1 MLPTKEKIIASG
13 DNEGMSIKLWMQNII
28 KQELSPEL
36 NLHVW
41 RTYIA
46 VMLASIKYNPHT
58 HIFYW
63 QRSLKKSFHKMIKNG
78 RK

>member
-28 KQELSPEL
+28 KQELSPEP

-41 RTYIA
+41 RTYI

-58 HIFYW
+58 PRI
-63 QRSLKKSFHKMIKNG
+63 LLTKKSQKVLPQNDKEW
-78 RK
+78 